1 MNNSTTEINPHSKAI
16 PAHCIPV
23 ILSVLLLDTDDESIC
38 WNNSDSDKED
48 IGEQP
53 DSRSSKPVQKTW
65 LKNPAC
71 KPQRRRKTAK
81 GHTVKPKH
89 WNHELHKNGDNDID
103 SDSDDIIS
111 AQESDEETSALALEG
126 VVESPL
132 ALPSSSSKSASPVL
146 QIEVGCLK
154 TEPCPA
160 RKEGRASL
168 QLKNGDD

>member
-1 MNNSTTEINPHSKAI
+1 MLP
-16 PAHCIPV
+16 
-23 ILSVLLLDTDDESIC
+23 DTDDESIC

-48 IGEQP
+48 VGEQP
-53 DSRSSKPVQKTW
+53 DSHSSKPVKKNW
-65 LKNPAC
+65 LKNPTC

-81 GHTVKPKH
+81 EHTAKPKNWDH
-89 WNHELHKNGDNDID
+89 KLHKNSDNDID
-103 SDSDDIIS
+103 SDSDVIIS

-132 ALPSSSSKSASPVL
+132 ALPSSSSKSESPVL

-160 RKEGRASL
+160 RKEGCASL